1 LEKVRELFRL
11 SDLCAASHRVVFGI
25 LLKYSVM
32 YSMTGVII
40 SAIIPTFLI
49 IGTGI
54 ILRRTSEIEAGPLNT
69 LSLIVLAPALTVHSI
84 TLAALSPEALLK
96 ISIGVCMFIAA
107 ALVASWVTGKAL
119 GKDGATLQ
127 AFLLVAAFGNT
138 GALGIPLADFAFG
151 DIGRQTAVLF
161 AAIHGAV
168 VFTVGFFI
176 AANSSD
182 QSSLDSL
189 KQILRYP
196 LIYAVSIAV
205 VARFTNAVPAADS
218 PVMETLGLVGE
229 SAIPIMLIVLGIQ
242 LADTEYRTTAS
253 TTLSPMIFRF
263 TVSPAIGLLVALGLG
278 FQNTTVTQVFVLLT
292 AMPVAVAPVIFVTEF
307 APDAVVNDVTLPEYI
322 STNVLM
328 STLASI
334 LVLTGLVAVLQ
345 AGLIV

>member
-1 LEKVRELFRL
+1 
-11 SDLCAASHRVVFGI
+11 
-25 LLKYSVM
+25 M
-32 YSMTGVII
+32 
-40 SAIIPTFLI
+40 FL
-49 IGTGI
+49 
-54 ILRRTSEIEAGPLNT
+54 
-69 LSLIVLAPALTVHSI
+69 
-84 TLAALSPEALLK
+84 
-96 ISIGVCMFIAA
+96 AA
-107 ALVASWVTGKAL
+107 ALVASWVMGRAL

-127 AFLLVAAFGNT
+127 AFLLIAAFGNT

-176 AANSSD
+176 AANSGN

-189 KQILRYP
+189 KQVLRYP
-196 LIYAVSIAV
+196 LIYGVLIAV
-205 VARFTNAVPAADS
+205 VARVTNVVPAADS

-242 LADTEYRTTAS
+242 LADTEYRSAAS
-253 TTLSPMIFRF
+253 STLSPMVFRF
-263 TVSPAIGLLVALGLG
+263 IVSPAIGLLVALGLG

-307 APDAVVNDVTLPEYI
+307 APDAVVNDVTLPEYV
-322 STNVLM
+322 STNVLI

-334 LVLTGLVAVLQ
+334 LVLTGIVAVLQ